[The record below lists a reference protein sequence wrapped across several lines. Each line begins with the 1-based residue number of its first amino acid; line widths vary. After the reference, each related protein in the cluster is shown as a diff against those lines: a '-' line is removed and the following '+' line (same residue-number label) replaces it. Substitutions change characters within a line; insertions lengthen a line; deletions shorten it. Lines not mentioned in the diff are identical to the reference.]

1 MAQFIKRGNKTLA
14 RAYEVST
21 GRRVARTFETK
32 REARRWAER
41 IEDGDEAVAVEKRT
55 LNDLADVYL
64 KDETPTKRG
73 ARWERIRIN
82 RYRTQFPALFEKPL
96 IKIKRADIEALIDE
110 RLREV
115 QGSSV
120 NRELNTLCAM
130 FTHARRLEWMT
141 HNPFDTLRRPKN
153 PPPRDR
159 RITPQEIS
167 EILEAL
173 NYAEGRPV
181 VEQRHKVAVAFLLAL
196 ETAMRC
202 GEMCKIMWAD
212 VHLEERWLFLRH
224 ENTKTMQPRK
234 IPLSTE
240 AVRLIK
246 LLPEGEPTKF
256 MLGVRPGV
264 VSTMFRLARI
274 EANIEDL
281 KFHDARHEAT
291 TRLAAKVNV
300 LDLARI
306 TGHADIKQL
315 QTYYNRD
322 ARELADLLG

>member
-1 MAQFIKRGNKTLA
+1 MAQFIKRRGKILA
-14 RAYEVST
+14 RAYEPAL
-21 GRRVARTFETK
+21 GRRVAKTFETT
-32 REARRWAER
+32 REARRWADQ
-41 IEDGDEAVAVEKRT
+41 IEDGDSAVAVEKRT
-55 LNDLADVYL
+55 LNDLADLYL

-82 RYRTQFPALFEKPL
+82 RYRTQFAALFAKPL
-96 IKIKRADIEALIDE
+96 PKIRRADIEALIDE

-159 RITPQEIS
+159 RITQQEIS
-167 EILEAL
+167 KILEAL
-173 NYAEGRPV
+173 KYAEGRPV
-181 VEQRHKVAVAFLLAL
+181 VEQRHKVAIAFLLSI

-202 GEMCKIMWAD
+202 GEMCKVRWVD
-212 VHLEERWLFLRH
+212 VHLDERWLFLRH

-240 AVRLIK
+240 AVRLIN
-246 LLPEGEPTKF
+246 LLPEGKPTDSV
-256 MLGVRPGV
+256 LGVNPGV

-291 TRLAAKVNV
+291 TRLASKVNV

-306 TGHADIKQL
+306 TGHTDIKQL

-322 ARELADLLG
+322 ASELSALLD